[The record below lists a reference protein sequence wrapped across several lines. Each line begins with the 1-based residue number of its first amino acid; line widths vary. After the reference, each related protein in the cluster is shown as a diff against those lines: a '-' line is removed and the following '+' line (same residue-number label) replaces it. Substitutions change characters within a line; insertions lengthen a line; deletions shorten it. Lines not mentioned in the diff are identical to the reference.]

1 MLDRRWGKQSRRY
14 KIERRYNENNDID
27 NEQSMIIITTMIVIC

>member
-14 KIERRYNENNDID
+14 NDNNDID
-27 NEQSMIIITTMIVIC
+27 NEKVLIIITTMTVIC

>member
-14 KIERRYNENNDID
+14 IDNNDID
-27 NEQSMIIITTMIVIC
+27 NEKSINNNNNDDSYMLI